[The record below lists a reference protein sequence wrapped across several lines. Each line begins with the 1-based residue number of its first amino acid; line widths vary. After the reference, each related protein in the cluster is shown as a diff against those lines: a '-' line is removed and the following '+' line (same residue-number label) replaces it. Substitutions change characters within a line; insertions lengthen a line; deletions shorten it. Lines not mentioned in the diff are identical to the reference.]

1 LKKKELLTLVGNF
14 PDKPGVYLMSDDK
27 NNVIYIGKAKSLK
40 KRVSSYFRQG
50 SFSSP
55 RLKKLVDSINDISII
70 RTESEIEAL
79 ILENRLIKQ
88 YQPFFNVDLKMNER
102 YAYIKLTSEKF
113 PRLQI
118 TRVRQKDNA
127 VYIGPFVRVAEV
139 RELLRLVERYLP
151 LRTCNFDIIK
161 QNRERPCIRYSL
173 GRCLAPCC
181 SYCTE
186 SEYRDR
192 VANVLLLVQGQAMEL
207 VEKFRKEMDKSAKKM
222 DFENAARLRDTI
234 RAIWRVTRQR
244 NSIPEISNGM
254 ENNFKTLSALQKIL
268 NLPTIPWRID
278 GFDVSHTGGDYPV
291 GVVVVFE
298 QGYPN
303 ISLYRK
309 FNIKNVEQID
319 DFRSISETLT
329 RRYKRCIEGEEPL
342 PQLIIID
349 GGAIQLK
356 FATETL
362 KNLKLTTV
370 PVISIAEKNEEVYL
384 SYKKAPM
391 ILQRSDPVLRLLQ
404 YVRDE
409 AHRFALSSHK
419 KRRNKTYRRSI
430 LEDIPGIGRAK
441 AARLITQFGSTKA
454 LINISEN
461 KLANTPGIGLTL
473 AKRIKNTIKA
483 EMQGEQDG
491 VV

>member
-1 LKKKELLTLVGNF
+1 
-14 PDKPGVYLMSDDK
+14 M
-27 NNVIYIGKAKSLK
+27 
-40 KRVSSYFRQG
+40 
-50 SFSSP
+50 
-55 RLKKLVDSINDISII
+55 
-70 RTESEIEAL
+70 
-79 ILENRLIKQ
+79 
-88 YQPFFNVDLKMNER
+88 
-102 YAYIKLTSEKF
+102 
-113 PRLQI
+113 
-118 TRVRQKDNA
+118 
-127 VYIGPFVRVAEV
+127 
-139 RELLRLVERYLP
+139 
-151 LRTCNFDIIK
+151 
-161 QNRERPCIRYSL
+161 
-173 GRCLAPCC
+173 
-181 SYCTE
+181 
-186 SEYRDR
+186 
-192 VANVLLLVQGQAMEL
+192 
-207 VEKFRKEMDKSAKKM
+207 
-222 DFENAARLRDTI
+222 
-234 RAIWRVTRQR
+234 
-244 NSIPEISNGM
+244 
-254 ENNFKTLSALQKIL
+254 
-268 NLPTIPWRID
+268 PTIPWRID